1 MDEILSFFGGEAVFF
16 TALVITVLAIIAIAK
31 TATVVPQQSA
41 FIVESLGKYSKT
53 LSAGFHI
60 LIPFIDKIAQKR
72 GESLGSVIREAVR
85 AYTARRRK

>member
-41 FIVESLGKYSKT
+41 FIVESLGK
-53 LSAGFHI
+53 
-60 LIPFIDKIAQKR
+60 
-72 GESLGSVIREAVR
+72 
-85 AYTARRRK
+85 